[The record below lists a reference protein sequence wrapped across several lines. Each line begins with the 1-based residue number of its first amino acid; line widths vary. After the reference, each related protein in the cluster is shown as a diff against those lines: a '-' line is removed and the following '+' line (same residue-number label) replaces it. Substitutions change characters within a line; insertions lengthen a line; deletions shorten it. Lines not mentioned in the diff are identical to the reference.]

1 MVAMSMVASVFE
13 RTGLSKATIFYQR
26 LTTQTIRENTWWF
39 KFKATKRL
47 KKRGKK
53 IHRFKHTRFLGKIQ
67 KVCLSVQQ

>member
-39 KFKATKRL
+39 KFKATK
-47 KKRGKK
+47 
-53 IHRFKHTRFLGKIQ
+53 
-67 KVCLSVQQ
+67 